1 MMNARPVRAMI
12 AHVVSPTSEPNWTNS
27 AGINPRAAPRRMVS
41 AVTTPGGAQKAI
53 ARTNDEIKRDIVF
66 RRQTEVFLGLS
77 LLLHFRH
84 CEEGARSVPTTLAP
98 HCVRCS
104 TDEQSLYYG
113 RLLRRNERSSQH
125 CTWCQ
130 CRCDIYQLTVK
141 IHGKFM
147 RGWA

>member
-66 RRQTEVFLGLS
+66 RRQTEVFLSLS

-84 CEEGARSVPTTLAP
+84 REEGARSVPATLHSTAFGAVRMSNPFTMGDCFVATNAP
-98 HCVRCS
+98 
-104 TDEQSLYYG
+104 
-113 RLLRRNERSSQH
+113 RNT

>member
-27 AGINPRAAPRRMVS
+27 AGINPRAAPRRTVS
-41 AVTTPGGAQKAI
+41 AVMTPGGAQKAI

-84 CEEGARSVPTTLAP
+84 CEEGELPGDTCTPLRSV
-98 HCVRCS
+98 
-104 TDEQSLYYG
+104 
-113 RLLRRNERSSQH
+113 
-125 CTWCQ
+125 Q
-130 CRCDIYQLTVK
+130 CGCAIPL
-141 IHGKFM
+141 
-147 RGWA
+147 